1 MPFLR
6 CSSGSSPVQCCSG
19 SPLDRQNPK
28 HLSEFLRLLTSALSI
43 DCAAVLNSWRLLGL
57 CPTFS
62 HSVTSHLS
70 TPVPSSS
77 PSAPHLQVSIHAQ
90 GPIPWVPVDTIHTF
104 CVLGQGVPHPKYSK
118 IYISISGH
126 YPLGA
131 SSTTSSPPSKRNQK
145 QLTLLNAP
153 KGEEEGENKSPL
165 WQRASKVNWTTA
177 HLQATPNSCVY
188 LWDLV
193 FMVAVK

>member
-1 MPFLR
+1 M
-6 CSSGSSPVQCCSG
+6 G

-62 HSVTSHLS
+62 HITSVHTCALL
-70 TPVPSSS
+70 VPISSS
-77 PSAPHLQVSIHAQ
+77 SSGIYPRSSAYPLSPCRYHTHIFCSWSGGSPPQVLE
-90 GPIPWVPVDTIHTF
+90 D
-104 CVLGQGVPHPKYSK
+104 
-118 IYISISGH
+118 IYISISGR

-165 WQRASKVNWTTA
+165 WQRASKVN
-177 HLQATPNSCVY
+177 
-188 LWDLV
+188 
-193 FMVAVK
+193 